1 MSIVGYENHHG
12 STGFVPGSRSR
23 SMRTMV
29 FAGVMLVLIW
39 TIKKS
44 ALFKE
49 HVSIPAYLL
58 NLAFLSFY
66 APIRNTV
73 DI

>member
-1 MSIVGYENHHG
+1 
-12 STGFVPGSRSR
+12 
-23 SMRTMV
+23 MRTMV

-49 HVSIPAYLL
+49 HVSSPTYSTCL
-58 NLAFLSFY
+58 LSFY
-66 APIRNTV
+66 APIATQYEDSIN
-73 DI
+73 